1 MSTKTK
7 SSVPI
12 SKGRSTT
19 YIFNANIEKEED
31 GRWSAWIEELPG
43 CATWGYTRKEALDA
57 LKDAADLYVGD
68 MIENGEDVPRNGVQV
83 LEKPAVAVTV

>member
-7 SSVPI
+7 SSVPV

-19 YIFNANIEKEED
+19 YIFSAHIEKEED
-31 GRWSAWIEELPG
+31 GRWSAWIDALPG

-68 MIENGEDVPRNGVQV
+68 MIENGEDVPRNDVQV